1 MFSATMSGIHLGGDG
16 FRRDR
21 AAAVVANRPG
31 EDETQGTV
39 DPVLDDP
46 D

>member
-1 MFSATMSGIHLGGDG
+1 MLGIHLAGDG

-31 EDETQGTV
+31 EEETQGIV
-39 DPVLDDP
+39 DPVLDGP
-46 D
+46 Y

>member
-1 MFSATMSGIHLGGDG
+1 MQGIHLAGDG
-16 FRRDR
+16 FHRDR
-21 AAAVVANRPG
+21 AATIVANRPG
-31 EDETQGTV
+31 EEETQGTV